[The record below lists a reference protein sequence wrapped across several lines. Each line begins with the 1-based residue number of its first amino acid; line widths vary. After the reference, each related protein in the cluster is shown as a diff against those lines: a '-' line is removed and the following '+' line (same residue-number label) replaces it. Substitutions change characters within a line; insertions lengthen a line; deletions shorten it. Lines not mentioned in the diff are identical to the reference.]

1 MRFFARTFAAFTYVV
16 RKQMKAQTED
26 YFYSLTSLTDMSL
39 SAFAH
44 LKRMFKLSVTD
55 EQCEDPDQI
64 EQKLTHL
71 NLLDFFSNHYL
82 ISFSKIIPAIIWIYF
97 VGWLE

>member
-26 YFYSLTSLTDMSL
+26 YFYSLTSLADMSL

-44 LKRMFKLSVTD
+44 LKRFMR
-55 EQCEDPDQI
+55 QAC
-64 EQKLTHL
+64 L
-71 NLLDFFSNHYL
+71 NFQ
-82 ISFSKIIPAIIWIYF
+82 
-97 VGWLE
+97 